1 MIKTYD
7 NFLSAEKCSLIRDQI
22 ENNLFNLKNPQILN
36 MRKEISKFLNIP
48 LDLQQ
53 DPFVIVNTEK
63 NNSIENFFESKEEL
77 KSKTAIL
84 YLNDDYEG
92 GSIYF
97 KHHLLYIEPK
107 IGKLLVFDRLS
118 EEFWKFKGQEK
129 FYRLGWN
136 PNMNYSILPIRK
148 GKNFLLVIHFLNKST

>member
-7 NFLSAEKCSLIRDQI
+7 DFLSAEKCSLVQDQI

-53 DPFVIVNTEK
+53 DPFVIANTEK

-77 KSKTAIL
+77 KSKTAII

-129 FYRLGWN
+129 FYRPGWDSK
-136 PNMNYSILPIRK
+136 MNYSILPTRK
-148 GKNFLLVIHFLNKST
+148 GKNFLLVIHFFNELV